1 MSLDADLIVDRRR
14 MRRKLTFWR
23 VLAVLL
29 IVAGIAGGAA
39 VASNRIG
46 LTGVRP
52 YIARVTISGLIRG
65 DQDRVAQLDR
75 LAKSTLAR
83 AVIVHIDS
91 PGGTTAGSEQLFD
104 SLSRLREKKPLVVV
118 VDSMAASGG
127 YITAIAADHI
137 VAQQTSL
144 VGSIGV
150 LFQYPNFTD
159 LLGKI
164 GVKVESVKSSP
175 LKAAPN
181 GFEPTSPEATAALNA
196 IIQDSYGW
204 FKGLVQDRRHMTDD
218 QLKAVDDGRVFT
230 GHQGL
235 DLKLIDELG
244 DERAALAWLA
254 KEKNVDTNLPVRDY
268 ELQPRFGDLPF
279 LHAAAVALLDA
290 AGLDGLARRF
300 DAWSGADAVQVFNL
314 DGLLALWHPPS
325 AN

>member
-1 MSLDADLIVDRRR
+1 MTLDADLIVDRRR

-23 VLAVLL
+23 VLAIVL
-29 IVAGIAGGAA
+29 IVIGIAGAAA

-65 DQDRVAQLDR
+65 DQDRVEQLDR

-91 PGGTTAGSEQLFD
+91 PGGTTAGSEQLFN

-159 LLGKI
+159 LLDKI
-164 GVKVESVKSSP
+164 GVKVESVKSTP
-175 LKAAPN
+175 AQGGA
-181 GFEPTSPEATAALNA
+181 
-196 IIQDSYGW
+196 
-204 FKGLVQDRRHMTDD
+204 
-218 QLKAVDDGRVFT
+218 GRF
-230 GHQGL
+230 
-235 DLKLIDELG
+235 
-244 DERAALAWLA
+244 
-254 KEKNVDTNLPVRDY
+254 
-268 ELQPRFGDLPF
+268 
-279 LHAAAVALLDA
+279 
-290 AGLDGLARRF
+290 
-300 DAWSGADAVQVFNL
+300 
-314 DGLLALWHPPS
+314 
-325 AN
+325 

>member
-29 IVAGIAGGAA
+29 IVAGIAGAA
-39 VASNRIG
+39 ALTSNRIG

-75 LAKSTLAR
+75 LAKSTMAR

-104 SLSRLREKKPLVVV
+104 SLSRVREKKPLVVV

-218 QLKAVDDGRVFT
+218 QLKAIDDGRVFT

-244 DERAALAWLA
+244 DERAAIAWLG
-254 KEKNVDTNLPVRDY
+254 KEKSVDTGLPVRDY
-268 ELQPRFGDLPF
+268 ELKSRFGDLPF
-279 LHAAAVALLDA
+279 LHAAAVAVLDA
-290 AGLDGLARRF
+290 AGLGSLARQL
-300 DAWSGADAVQVFNL
+300 DAWTAPDTVQAFNL